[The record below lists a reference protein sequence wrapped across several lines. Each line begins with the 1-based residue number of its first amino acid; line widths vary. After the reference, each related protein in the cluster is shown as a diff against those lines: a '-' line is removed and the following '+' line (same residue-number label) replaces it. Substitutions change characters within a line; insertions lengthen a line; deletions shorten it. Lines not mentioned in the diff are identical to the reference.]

1 MQTAFSTI
9 LERALPHI
17 RVIFWDLDGTLGEQP
32 GWSGQESIFE
42 YVDRPTEIRRLLS
55 HLKTRFGI
63 YNVLVSRN
71 GMFCG
76 SEYNGVVEDFYSLGF
91 DEVFSCYR
99 TRNHSKVFGFAN
111 LFSVLLID
119 DQLQECQEA
128 QADGAC
134 ALHIGD
140 IFQRAVITGNFAILY
155 P

>member
-1 MQTAFSTI
+1 MQSAFSNL
-9 LERALPHI
+9 LETALPHI

-32 GWSGQESIFE
+32 GWSGNENIKSYIAQFLEFKK
-42 YVDRPTEIRRLLS
+42 LLR
-55 HLKTRFGI
+55 HLSLNHDI

-76 SEYNGVVEDFYSLGF
+76 NEYGSTEKEFKSMGF
-91 DEVFSCYR
+91 DEIFSCYR
-99 TRNHSKVFGFAN
+99 TRAHSKVFGFAN

-119 DQLQECQEA
+119 DQLKECMEA

-140 IFQRAVITGNFAILY
+140 IFQRAVVNGNFAILY